1 MAVQK
6 LVVAN
11 QLADTRT
18 DKSMSKT
25 WDSQVRTGLGCKPCS
40 AAVLRQA

>member
-1 MAVQK
+1 MAVHK
-6 LVVAN
+6 LVVVN

-25 WDSQVRTGLGCKPCS
+25 GDSQVRTGLSCK
-40 AAVLRQA
+40 L